1 MTKGPPRTAPIP
13 AHIDGKKLPTGTW
26 WNKSGHGKWM
36 IKIKDT
42 ATGKWKSKRICGPAA
57 TLAEIWQA
65 YESLNAPMVATFA
78 TISLD
83 FQLTPIWR
91 KLAISTQKD
100 YLDCHQHICSRKI
113 STNDTL
119 GCLPITK
126 WTVGLVRKYRDSR
139 GESSESR
146 ANKELAYIKRVF
158 SWAYEYEKIKFNP
171 TLGVKKLS
179 IKARQHYAEDRDYE
193 FMLQIARESNYW
205 YVWPAME
212 IAYLCRMRLSEVLDL
227 TDANVLPEGLL
238 IKRRKGSRDNITE
251 WNERLR
257 AAWDHAVNTRN
268 RILSERKQPHPIRP
282 EDRHI
287 IISERTGDKIVADSL
302 KTAMGRITVATKLA
316 AEERGVNWVPF
327 TFHDLKRKGV
337 SDTTG
342 NKLDASGHR
351 TAAMMNVYDVKLKT
365 VKPSNE

>member
-1 MTKGPPRTAPIP
+1 MPKGPPRTAPIP
-13 AHIDGKKLPTGTW
+13 SRIDAKKLPTGVW
-26 WNKSGHGKWM
+26 WNKSGLGKWM
-36 IKIKDT
+36 IKIKDN
-42 ATGKWKSKRICGPAA
+42 ATGKWKSKRICGPSA

-65 YESLNAPMVATFA
+65 YESQNLAVVTTFS
-78 TISLD
+78 TISRD
-83 FQLTPIWR
+83 FQATPIWR
-91 KLAISTQKD
+91 KLATSTQKD
-100 YLDCHQHICSRKI
+100 YLDCHQHICGRSI
-113 STNDTL
+113 STNGKL
-119 GCLPITK
+119 GDLPITS

-146 ANKELAYIKRVF
+146 ANKEIAYIKRVF
-158 SWAYEYEKIKFNP
+158 SWAYEYEKIKSNP

-179 IKARQHYAEDRDYE
+179 IKPRQHYAEDRDYE
-193 FMLQIARESNYW
+193 FMLQVARASNYW

-227 TDANVLPEGLL
+227 TDANELPEGLL

-251 WNERLR
+251 WNPRLR
-257 AAWDHAVNTRN
+257 SAWDFAVSTRN
-268 RILSERKQPHPIRP
+268 RILAERKQPHPIRA

-287 IISERTGDKIVADSL
+287 IVSERTGDKIVVDSL
-302 KTAMGRITVATKLA
+302 KTAMGRITVSTKKA
-316 AEERGVNWVPF
+316 AEEMGVNWIPF

-351 TAAMMNVYDVKLKT
+351 TAAMLNVYDVKMKT

>member
-1 MTKGPPRTAPIP
+1 MTKGPQRSATLPP
-13 AHIDGKKLPTGTW
+13 HIDATKLPTGVW
-26 WNKSGHGKWM
+26 WNKSGTGRWM
-36 IKIKDT
+36 LKTKQPETGLWRSKRLCGPT
-42 ATGKWKSKRICGPAA
+42 ATLSD
-57 TLAEIWQA
+57 IWQA
-65 YESLNAPMVATFA
+65 YESQNAPLVATFA
-78 TISLD
+78 TLSQDL
-83 FQLTPIWR
+83 QLTPIWR
-91 KLAISTQKD
+91 KLASSTQRD
-100 YLDCHQHICSRKI
+100 YLDCHLHICKRKI
-113 STNDTL
+113 STNGLL
-119 GCLPITK
+119 GDLPISK

-171 TLGVKKLS
+171 SLGVKKLT
-179 IKARQHYAEDRDYE
+179 IKPRQHYAEDRDYD
-193 FMLQIARESNYW
+193 FMLEIARSSAYW

-238 IKRRKGSRDNITE
+238 IKRRKGSRNNITE
-251 WNERLR
+251 WNPRLR
-257 AAWDHAVNTRN
+257 AAWDHAINKRN
-268 RILSERKQPHPIRP
+268 QILADRKQPHPIKS

-287 IISERTGDKIVADSL
+287 IISERTGDKIMVTSL
-302 KTAMGRITVATKLA
+302 KTAIGRIIVATKTA
-316 AEERGVNWVPF
+316 ATEQGIDWIPF

-342 NKLDASGHR
+342 NKQDASGHR
-351 TAAMMNVYDVKLKT
+351 TASMMNIYDVRMKT